1 MSAQETIDLRALPS
15 DELDHELDES
25 LRALFNLRFQAA
37 TRQLADVSQVRSARR
52 RVARVRT
59 LLRER
64 DILTAI
70 AEAVDEDALAADEPA
85 DDDVTADETTDEAA
99 GDDAAADE
107 TTDEAADDDAAA
119 DETTDEAADD
129 DAATEETTDEA
140 ADDDA
145 AADETTDEAA
155 DDDAA
160 TEETTDEAAD
170 DDAAD
175 GERE

>member
-37 TRQLADVSQVRSARR
+37 TRQLADVSQVRRARR

-64 DILTAI
+64 DILTVI
-70 AEAVDEDALAADEPA
+70 AEAGDEDALAADEPA
-85 DDDVTADETTDEAA
+85 DDDVTAEETTDEAAPDEAADDETTDEAADDDAAADETAPDDAADDETTDEAA

-129 DAATEETTDEA
+129 DAA
-140 ADDDA
+140 
-145 AADETTDEAA
+145 
-155 DDDAA
+155 
-160 TEETTDEAAD
+160 
-170 DDAAD
+170 D

>member
-15 DELDHELDES
+15 DELERELDES

-37 TRQLADVSQVRSARR
+37 TRQLADVSQVRRARR

-64 DILTAI
+64 NILVMI
-70 AEAVDEDALAADEPA
+70 AEAGDA
-85 DDDVTADETTDEAA
+85 DDDAVADETTDEAA
-99 GDDAAADE
+99 DDAADDETMDEAADDEAADDETTDEAADDDAAADE

-119 DETTDEAADD
+119 DETTDEAAG
-129 DAATEETTDEA
+129 
-140 ADDDA
+140 
-145 AADETTDEAA
+145 
-155 DDDAA
+155 
-160 TEETTDEAAD
+160 

-175 GERE
+175 EERE

>member
-37 TRQLADVSQVRSARR
+37 TRQLADVSQVRRARR

-70 AEAVDEDALAADEPA
+70 AEAGDEDALAADEPA
-85 DDDVTADETTDEAA
+85 DDDVTAEETTDEAAPDDAADDETTDEAA

-107 TTDEAADDDAAA
+107 TIAEAADDDAAA
-119 DETTDEAADD
+119 DETTAEAADD
-129 DAATEETTDEA
+129 DAATD
-140 ADDDA
+140 
-145 AADETTDEAA
+145 
-155 DDDAA
+155 
-160 TEETTDEAAD
+160 ETTDEAAD

>member
-15 DELDHELDES
+15 DELERELDES

-37 TRQLADVSQVRSARR
+37 TRQLADVSQVRRARR

-64 DILTAI
+64 NIRAMV
-70 AEAVDEDALAADEPA
+70 AEAGDADALE
-85 DDDVTADETTDEAA
+85 ADETTDEAA
-99 GDDAAADE
+99 DDEAADDDAAAEE
-107 TTDEAADDDAAA
+107 TTDEAADDAAAEETMDEAADDDAAA

-129 DAATEETTDEA
+129 DAA
-140 ADDDA
+140 
-145 AADETTDEAA
+145 
-155 DDDAA
+155 
-160 TEETTDEAAD
+160 
-170 DDAAD
+170 D

>member
-37 TRQLADVSQVRSARR
+37 TRQLADVSQVRRARR

-64 DILTAI
+64 DILTVI
-70 AEAVDEDALAADEPA
+70 AEAGDMDALEADDAAADEPA
-85 DDDVTADETTDEAA
+85 DEAGA
-99 GDDAAADE
+99 DDAAADE
-107 TTDEAADDDAAA
+107 ATDEAADDDAAADGTTDEATDEAADDDAAA

-129 DAATEETTDEA
+129 DAADE
-140 ADDDA
+140 
-145 AADETTDEAA
+145 
-155 DDDAA
+155 
-160 TEETTDEAAD
+160 
-170 DDAAD
+170 
-175 GERE
+175 ERE

>member
-15 DELDHELDES
+15 DELERELDES

-37 TRQLADVSQVRSARR
+37 TRQLADVSQVRRARR

-64 DILTAI
+64 NILAMV
-70 AEAVDEDALAADEPA
+70 AEAGDADALE
-85 DDDVTADETTDEAA
+85 ADETTDEAA
-99 GDDAAADE
+99 DDDAAAEETTDETTDEAADDAAAEETMDDAADDGAAAGE

-129 DAATEETTDEA
+129 DAA
-140 ADDDA
+140 
-145 AADETTDEAA
+145 
-155 DDDAA
+155 
-160 TEETTDEAAD
+160 
-170 DDAAD
+170 D

>member
-70 AEAVDEDALAADEPA
+70 AEAGDEDALAADEPA
-85 DDDVTADETTDEAA
+85 DEAAPDDAADDEPADEPAEETTDEAAPDDAADDETTDEAA

-107 TTDEAADDDAAA
+107 TTDEAADDDAA
-119 DETTDEAADD
+119 DE
-129 DAATEETTDEA
+129 
-140 ADDDA
+140 
-145 AADETTDEAA
+145 
-155 DDDAA
+155 
-160 TEETTDEAAD
+160 
-170 DDAAD
+170 
-175 GERE
+175 ERE

>member
-1 MSAQETIDLRALPS
+1 MTTAQETADLRALPS
-15 DELDHELDES
+15 DELQSELDES

-37 TRQLADVSQVRSARR
+37 TRQLADVSQVRRARR

-64 DILTAI
+64 DILAVI
-70 AEAVDEDALAADEPA
+70 AEPGDADALAGSEAMDEAP
-85 DDDVTADETTDEAA
+85 ADETTDEVAD
-99 GDDAAADE
+99 DDAAADE

-119 DETTDEAADD
+119 DETTDEAAGD
-129 DAATEETTDEA
+129 DAAP
-140 ADDDA
+140 
-145 AADETTDEAA
+145 
-155 DDDAA
+155 
-160 TEETTDEAAD
+160 EETTDEAAD

>member
-37 TRQLADVSQVRSARR
+37 TRQLADVSQVRRARR

-64 DILTAI
+64 DILTVI
-70 AEAVDEDALAADEPA
+70 AEAGDMDALEADDAAADEPA
-85 DDDVTADETTDEAA
+85 DEAGA
-99 GDDAAADE
+99 DDAAADE
-107 TTDEAADDDAAA
+107 ATDEAADDDAAADGTTDEATDEAADDDAAA

-129 DAATEETTDEA
+129 DAA
-140 ADDDA
+140 
-145 AADETTDEAA
+145 
-155 DDDAA
+155 
-160 TEETTDEAAD
+160 
-170 DDAAD
+170 D

>member
-1 MSAQETIDLRALPS
+1 MTTAQETTDLRALPS
-15 DELDHELDES
+15 DELQSELDES

-37 TRQLADVSQVRSARR
+37 TRQLADVSQVRRARR

-64 DILTAI
+64 DILAAI
-70 AEAVDEDALAADEPA
+70 AEPGDADALAGNEAMDEAPDDDAADEAP
-85 DDDVTADETTDEAA
+85 DDETTDEVA
-99 GDDAAADE
+99 DDEAPADE

-129 DAATEETTDEA
+129 DAADEVT
-140 ADDDA
+140 DDA
-145 AADETTDEAA
+145 ADEAPG
-155 DDDAA
+155 DDAA
-160 TEETTDEAAD
+160 DEVTD

-175 GERE
+175 EERE

>member
-15 DELDHELDES
+15 DELERELDES

-37 TRQLADVSQVRSARR
+37 TRQLADVSQVRRARR

-64 DILTAI
+64 NIRAMV
-70 AEAVDEDALAADEPA
+70 AEAGDADALE
-85 DDDVTADETTDEAA
+85 
-99 GDDAAADE
+99 ADE

-129 DAATEETTDEA
+129 DAADGETTDEA

-160 TEETTDEAAD
+160 DGETTDEAADDDAAADETTDEAAD

>member
-37 TRQLADVSQVRSARR
+37 TRQLADVSQVRRARR

-70 AEAVDEDALAADEPA
+70 AEAGDEDALAADEPA
-85 DDDVTADETTDEAA
+85 PDDVTAEETTAEAAPDDAADDETTDEAA

-107 TTDEAADDDAAA
+107 PADEAADDDAATDETTAEAADDDAAA

-129 DAATEETTDEA
+129 DAA
-140 ADDDA
+140 
-145 AADETTDEAA
+145 
-155 DDDAA
+155 
-160 TEETTDEAAD
+160 
-170 DDAAD
+170 D

>member
-15 DELDHELDES
+15 DELERELDES

-37 TRQLADVSQVRSARR
+37 TRQLADVSQVRRARR

-64 DILTAI
+64 NIMAMV
-70 AEAVDEDALAADEPA
+70 AEAGDADALE
-85 DDDVTADETTDEAA
+85 
-99 GDDAAADE
+99 ADE
-107 TTDEAADDDAAA
+107 TTDEAADD
-119 DETTDEAADD
+119 EAADD
-129 DAATEETTDEA
+129 DAAAEETTDEA
-140 ADDDA
+140 ADDA
-145 AADETTDEAA
+145 AADETMDEAA

-160 TEETTDEAAD
+160 AGETTDEAAD

>member
-15 DELDHELDES
+15 DELERELDES

-37 TRQLADVSQVRSARR
+37 TRQLADVSQVRRARR

-64 DILTAI
+64 NILVMV
-70 AEAVDEDALAADEPA
+70 AEAGDADALE
-85 DDDVTADETTDEAA
+85 
-99 GDDAAADE
+99 ADE
-107 TTDEAADDDAAA
+107 TTDEAADD
-119 DETTDEAADD
+119 EAADD
-129 DAATEETTDEA
+129 DAAAEETTDEA

-145 AADETTDEAA
+145 AADETTDETMDEAA
-155 DDDAA
+155 DDAA
-160 TEETTDEAAD
+160 ADETTDEAAD

>member
-15 DELDHELDES
+15 DELERELDES

-37 TRQLADVSQVRSARR
+37 TRQLADVSQVRRARR

-64 DILTAI
+64 NTLVMV
-70 AEAVDEDALAADEPA
+70 AEAGDADALE
-85 DDDVTADETTDEAA
+85 ADETTDEAA
-99 GDDAAADE
+99 DDEAADDDAAAEE
-107 TTDEAADDDAAA
+107 TMDDAADDDAAA

-129 DAATEETTDEA
+129 DAAA
-140 ADDDA
+140 N
-145 AADETTDEAA
+145 
-155 DDDAA
+155 
-160 TEETTDEAAD
+160 ETTDEAAD

>member
-1 MSAQETIDLRALPS
+1 MTTQETIDLRALPS
-15 DELDHELDES
+15 DELERELDES
-25 LRALFNLRFQAA
+25 QRALFNLRFQAA
-37 TRQLADVSQVRSARR
+37 TRQLADVSQVRRARR

-64 DILTAI
+64 DIL
-70 AEAVDEDALAADEPA
+70 AVLAGSGDADALASS
-85 DDDVTADETTDEAA
+85 
-99 GDDAAADE
+99 E

-119 DETTDEAADD
+119 DEAADD
-129 DAATEETTDEA
+129 DAATDETADDETTDETTDET

-145 AADETTDEAA
+145 ATDETTDEAA
-155 DDDAA
+155 G
-160 TEETTDEAAD
+160 